1 MSCSD
6 LVGDT
11 RGGVPP
17 GAVHVTPPRPGTAA
31 HQAAWA
37 SATLGVPGPAC
48 YPPSRP
54 LAVPAP
60 GLKRTQILTVTS
72 VWGELQNKISRKTFL
87 ISQHHTSGK

>member
-6 LVGDT
+6 LVGDI
-11 RGGVPP
+11 GGGIPP
-17 GAVHVTPPRPGTAA
+17 GVVHATPPRLGTAT

-37 SATLGVPGPAC
+37 SATLGVPGPAR

-60 GLKRTQILTVTS
+60 GLKRTLILTVTS
-72 VWGELQNKISRKTFL
+72 VWGKLQNEISRKIVL
-87 ISQHHTSGK
+87 ISQYHTSGK